1 MKKFMKS
8 FALLAVAALGLSACN
23 DDNLVPD
30 NGNADGKFV
39 TVHFGAE
46 AAIEGATK
54 ATLTPNEGETAFQ
67 AAWENGD
74 ELKVK
79 YSNDSGIETATGTTT
94 ATWKSTSFESTMPD
108 YTGMW
113 IYDAA
118 YPVPASDNSV
128 DFGPNRTQKGNAYN
142 SRYDIMIGSAVA
154 ENAAAGKDD
163 YSKNDIIFQM
173 DRQTAIAYFHFTST
187 LDEAVISATLKVTD
201 GAIANS
207 SASIN
212 EQFKFVAPQEN
223 DLTEINLTFEEGT
236 APSARDFQ
244 LWFNVLPTTYDVMT
258 LTVETASKS
267 FTIRKDT
274 KGKLDMY
281 EAGKLYKVKKSDIAW
296 TDKAVT
302 PSGPTITK
310 ITSASAFTA
319 GTYII
324 MTYDESYYVPNAA
337 ATNAGPELGNVV
349 KTDGVITI
357 TPEMIWNATVS
368 GEGLEFTSY
377 LEPDKKLWGAPKND
391 GVRVSDNSTADNPS
405 SVWKLETLDNYGPC
419 GYAAGSGTAKYYLS
433 TYGTKDWR
441 NYKSSNLSTTN
452 KAANFFKVEGWVDS
466 NHSISIA
473 TVDGGTL
480 SASPRSAA
488 EGTEVTLTAT
498 PDEGYEFNNDWTVTN
513 AETRETITVT
523 GGKFTMPAA
532 NVNVTASFKQ
542 LSYAITA
549 TPAGNGTYTVKV
561 GEEEVTS
568 AVYGAKVLL
577 EATPAEGYICDGWTV
592 LDAEGNSVT
601 VSNNSFYM
609 PASAVTISTSFS
621 LKPVITYDHAGTAG
635 DPYSVADVLKYIS
648 TLGTATSTEDVY
660 VKGVITSIDEVSTKF
675 GNATYKIKD
684 EGVDNEVKVFRG
696 LYLDGAK
703 FTSADQIGVGDEVIV
718 VGKVL
723 DYNGTPEVNAGN
735 KIVSIIKAP
744 YLKATASKE
753 TGIAAAGETVTITVD
768 TNVDSWRASSD
779 NAAFVVG
786 TPSGKTVDVVV
797 SKNTE
802 TTERTA
808 TITVTA
814 GTLSK
819 TITLAQS
826 AASTG
831 GEGGTTKYYEKVTS
845 DADIVDGGKYLIV
858 YDGKAANGCTNDV
871 YLTVTDITVEND
883 RIESNTTID
892 SYAFTINSVQGGY
905 TLKISDNYIG
915 YNTST
920 KFSKST
926 TVPTSNKYYWTFTV
940 QTDNSVLINNVG
952 ADTRFI
958 GANSSTNVTQF
969 RAYSKAN
976 LTSYPQPT
984 LYKLAN

>member
-1 MKKFMKS
+1 MKKLMKS

-23 DDNLVPD
+23 DDKLVPD

-54 ATLTPNEGETAFQ
+54 ATLTPDEGETAFQ
-67 AAWENGD
+67 AAWEKGD
-74 ELKVK
+74 EISIE
-79 YSNDSGIETATGTTT
+79 YISPEYNNDIITGTWD
-94 ATWKSTSFESTMPD
+94 ATNKKFSANLPNEKGAWD
-108 YTGMW
+108 YQ
-113 IYDAA
+113 AA
-118 YPVPASDNSV
+118 YPVPSASDNSV

-142 SRYDIMIGSAVA
+142 SKYDIMIGATDTKDS
-154 ENAAAGKDD
+154 EAGKDD
-163 YSKNDIIFQM
+163 NGNDIVFPM
-173 DRQTAIAYFHFTST
+173 TRQTAIAYFHFTSA
-187 LDEAVISATLKVTD
+187 LDEAVTSATLKVTD

-236 APSARDFQ
+236 APSAKDFQ
-244 LWFNVLPTTYDVMT
+244 LWFNVLPTIYKSIT
-258 LTVETASKS
+258 LTVETATKT
-267 FTIRKDT
+267 FTISKDAT
-274 KGKLDMY
+274 ENLAMY
-281 EAGKLYKVKKSDIAW
+281 EAGKLYKVKKSGIAW
-296 TDKAVT
+296 MDKVVT

-310 ITSASAFTA
+310 ITSASEFTA

-337 ATNAGPELGNVV
+337 ATNAGPELVNVV

-377 LEPDKKLWGAPKND
+377 VEPGKKLWGAPKND

-513 AETRETITVT
+513 AETSDAIKVT
-523 GGKFTMPAA
+523 DGKFTMPAA

-549 TPAGNGTYTVKV
+549 NPAENGTYTVKV

-592 LDAEGNSVT
+592 VDAESNSVY
-601 VSNNSFYM
+601 VSNNSFTM
-609 PASAVTISTSFS
+609 PASAVAISTTFS
-621 LKPVITYDHAGTAG
+621 VKPEDITYDHAGTAE

-660 VKGVITSIDEVSTKF
+660 VKGIISSISEVSTSY
-675 GNATYKIKD
+675 GNATYFIKD
-684 EGVDNEVKVFRG
+684 EGVENEVKVFRG

-703 FTSADQIGVGDEVIV
+703 FTSANQIGVGDEVVV

-723 DYNGTPEVNAGN
+723 DYNGTPEVNSGN
-735 KIVSIIKAP
+735 KIVSISKAP

-753 TGIAAAGETVTITVD
+753 TGISAAGETVTITVD
-768 TNVDSWRASSD
+768 TNVDSWTATSD
-779 NAAFVVG
+779 NGAFVVG
-786 TPSGKTVDVVV
+786 TPSGNTVDVVV
-797 SKNTE
+797 SKNTDA
-802 TTERTA
+802 TERTA

-814 GTLSK
+814 GTLSE
-819 TITLAQS
+819 TITLTQ
-826 AASTG
+826 
-831 GEGGTTKYYEKVTS
+831 
-845 DADIVDGGKYLIV
+845 
-858 YDGKAANGCTNDV
+858 KAAGAADDV
-871 YLTVTDITVEND
+871 
-883 RIESNTTID
+883 IETID
-892 SYAFTINSVQGGY
+892 FESV
-905 TLKISDNYIG
+905 
-915 YNTST
+915 ST
-920 KFSKST
+920 DYSF
-926 TVPTSNKYYWTFTV
+926 WTFTNMTSK
-940 QTDNSVLINNVG
+940 QTGSI
-952 ADTRFI
+952 T
-958 GANSSTNVTQF
+958 ANGGTYYGTTGGKTTASITTKSEIASPKSITFYVSKQSTNTTSSSWKIQVSSDNATWTDVKTQSATTMSKGSWVKVTQDLSS
-969 RAYSKAN
+969 YSNVYVRVYYTGSTAVRN
-976 LTSYPQPT
+976 IDDLSLTYS
-984 LYKLAN
+984 N

>member
-1 MKKFMKS
+1 M
-8 FALLAVAALGLSACN
+8 AVAALGLSACN
-23 DDNLVPD
+23 DDKLVPD

-54 ATLTPNEGETAFQ
+54 ATLTPDEGETAFQ

-79 YSNDSGIETATGTTT
+79 YSNNSGIETATGTTT
-94 ATWKSTSFESTMPD
+94 ATWKSTSFESTMPE

-154 ENAAAGKDD
+154 KNAAAGKDD
-163 YSKNDIIFQM
+163 SKNDIIFQM
-173 DRQTAIAYFHFTST
+173 DRQTAIAYFHFTSE
-187 LDEAVISATLKVTD
+187 LDEVVTSATLKVTD

-236 APSARDFQ
+236 APSAKDFQ
-244 LWFNVLPTTYDVMT
+244 LWFNVLPTIYKSIT
-258 LTVETASKS
+258 LTVETATKT
-267 FTIRKDT
+267 FTISKDAT
-274 KGKLDMY
+274 ENLAMY
-281 EAGKLYKVKKSDIAW
+281 EAGKLYKVKKSGIAW
-296 TDKAVT
+296 MDKVVT

-310 ITSASAFTA
+310 ITSASEFTA

-337 ATNAGPELGNVV
+337 ATNAGPELVNVV

-377 LEPDKKLWGAPKND
+377 VEPGKKLWGAPKND

-513 AETRETITVT
+513 AETSDAIKVT
-523 GGKFTMPAA
+523 DGKFTMPAKD
-532 NVNVTASFKQ
+532 VTVSGSFSKVD
-542 LSYAITA
+542 YTITKA
-549 TPAGNGTYTVKV
+549 DCEGGSFTVKKNGV
-561 GEEEVTS
+561 EVTK
-568 AVYGAKVLL
+568 AQVGDPITL
-577 EATPAEGYICDGWTV
+577 EASAAEGYEFDSWTV
-592 LDAEGNSVT
+592 TNESTRKTVYVSENSFTMPGANVT
-601 VSNNSFYM
+601 VKANFVKLAVVPKY
-609 PASAVTISTSFS
+609 AS
-621 LKPVITYDHAGTAG
+621 LEE
-635 DPYSVADVLKYIS
+635 L
-648 TLGTATSTEDVY
+648 
-660 VKGVITSIDEVSTKF
+660 
-675 GNATYKIKD
+675 
-684 EGVDNEVKVFRG
+684 
-696 LYLDGAK
+696 
-703 FTSADQIGVGDEVIV
+703 
-718 VGKVL
+718 
-723 DYNGTPEVNAGN
+723 VNAGTPTTDGTYVTVTLTN
-735 KIVSIIKAP
+735 DEITGIYTTSKGYRNGIYFKVGTQEVEIYCKDVPESWVIGGYVSGTLTNCAWKLFVNNNTKLETWELCPANWSELTYAAPCATPEITLNGAKASITCATEGATIRYTLDGKDPVETSEIYSDVVTLTDGQTIKA
-744 YLKATASKE
+744 KAFLTGHKPSEVASKKY
-753 TGIAAAGETVTITVD
+753 
-768 TNVDSWRASSD
+768 S
-779 NAAFVVG
+779 
-786 TPSGKTVDVVV
+786 
-797 SKNTE
+797 
-802 TTERTA
+802 
-808 TITVTA
+808 
-814 GTLSK
+814 
-819 TITLAQS
+819 
-826 AASTG
+826 STG
-831 GEGGTTKYYEKVTS
+831 GETKSFIKLKSSLTDYSGEYLMLHSNDYVVSGYKHNNKLSTVALSPAASDTILETDVPETAAVLTIEASSVASYY
-845 DADIVDGGKYLIV
+845 
-858 YDGKAANGCTNDV
+858 
-871 YLTVTDITVEND
+871 
-883 RIESNTTID
+883 
-892 SYAFTINSVQGGY
+892 
-905 TLKISDNYIG
+905 KI
-915 YNTST
+915 
-920 KFSKST
+920 KFSDG
-926 TVPTSNKYYWTFTV
+926 NYLGY
-940 QTDNSVLINNVG
+940 D
-952 ADTRFI
+952 
-958 GANSSTNVTQF
+958 SSTNFKQNTTSNTDAFLWSISIDNNGNATITNKGTSTRIIKWYSSGKDFRPYTTQ
-969 RAYSKAN
+969 N
-976 LTSYPQPT
+976 NDLPV
-984 LYKLAN
+984 LYKKN